1 MALTQSTIAIGTKG
15 GSDVTAYPAI
25 YNDNINTLLAWSAS
39 VPDNFQ
45 LASLQDDDVLV
56 YDLGLGK
63 WVNQTKVDADL
74 ASKATADA
82 HYAKT
87 VDETSSDTTKDKH
100 ISNALT
106 KSYSDHLVATTAHG
120 ATGAVVG
127 TTNTQTLTNKTL
139 TSPVISTIIN
149 TGTLTLPTSTD
160 TLIGRDTTDTLT
172 NKSLVDS
179 TTFLIDNLD
188 NTKKAQFQ
196 LSGITSGQTRTLT
209 VQDKSYTLADHAN
222 LTSGYI
228 LGKTLDA
235 TNIGDGRVIKYDL
248 ASDKLV
254 YSDITIGVGT
264 TINGGTA
271 STPVTTI
278 QVRRDTSANFTSN
291 NPVLSAGE
299 IGLET
304 NSNLMKFGNGVTAW
318 TSLPYFSA
326 GSVPSGE
333 INTMSSVGGYT
344 SLFYQKSGV
353 DLQIKSIQAGANM
366 VVTDNGTY
374 LTLSASS
381 TLSYLDGTFVIQN
394 TADNTKQIA
403 FSASGITTS
412 TTRTITMPDRNVTL
426 DTFNG
431 SSIFT
436 QVSTP
441 SNPSAGSNKLYFKN
455 DDKLYKLT
463 SGGTETE
470 VGGGTYIIQSKTTT
484 YTALITDDL
493 IFCDGT
499 FTVDLP
505 TASTWTKPITI
516 KNIGTGTITVD
527 ANSTETIDGEL
538 TIDLLQYDSLTLMSN
553 GTNIYII

>member
-1 MALTQSTIAIGTKG
+1 MALTQSTIAVGTKG
-15 GSDVTAYPAI
+15 GADATAYPAI
-25 YNDNINTLLAWSAS
+25 YNNNINTLLAWSAL

-45 LASLQDDDVLV
+45 LTSLQDDDVLV

-82 HYAKT
+82 HYAKV
-87 VDETSSDTTKDKH
+87 VDETDSDTTKDKH
-100 ISNALT
+100 ISNALA

-139 TSPVISTIIN
+139 TNPVISTIIN

-160 TLIGRDTTDTLT
+160 TLIGRDTTDILT

-228 LGKTLDA
+228 LGKTLDT
-235 TNIGDGRVIKYDL
+235 TNISDGRVIKYDL

-254 YSDITIGVGT
+254 YSDVTIGVGT
-264 TINGGTA
+264 EIDGGTA
-271 STPVTTI
+271 STPSTI
-278 QVRRDTSANFTSN
+278 IKTRRDTDANWTSN
-291 NPVLSAGE
+291 NPILPDGVFGFNTTLR
-299 IGLET
+299 LF
-304 NSNLMKFGNGVTAW
+304 KVGNGITSWNSLAYYSGSGVIDGEANTASNVS
-318 TSLPYFSA
+318 SL
-326 GSVPSGE
+326 
-333 INTMSSVGGYT
+333 GGFG
-344 SLFYQKSGV
+344 LFKEKSGV
-353 DLQIKSIQAGANM
+353 DLVFKSLKAGANITLTNN
-366 VVTDNGTY
+366 TDDIVI
-374 LTLSASS
+374 SATS
-381 TLSYLDGTFVIQN
+381 TLTNTDDTFTIVN
-394 TADNTKQIA
+394 ASVPTKQIA
-403 FSASGITTS
+403 FSASSITTGQ
-412 TTRTITMPDRNVTL
+412 TRTITMPDRNITL

-455 DDKLYKLT
+455 DDELYKLN
-463 SGGTETE
+463 SSGTETKIGE
-470 VGGGTYIIQSKTTT
+470 LVVNSLTEKTTPV
-484 YTALITDDL
+484 ADDILLIEDSADSFSKKKVKRSNIAPSIVAENDQL
-493 IFCDGT
+493 I
-499 FTVDLP
+499 L
-505 TASTWTKPITI
+505 
-516 KNIGTGTITVD
+516 
-527 ANSTETIDGEL
+527 ANQIFS
-538 TIDLLQYDSLTLMSN
+538 
-553 GTNIYII
+553 